1 MCFLVHCDMANEIP
15 QTTLDALILFTKD
28 GETKIAGR
36 FIANLKTA
44 LRKHILINLP
54 GYSFSSDMLEKE

>member
-1 MCFLVHCDMANEIP
+1 MANEIP